1 MRHPRLTVF
10 IGAISALALM
20 TVLSAV
26 FGMAATIIP
35 RVYTYYI
42 STALFAIFGLKM
54 LKEGYYMSP
63 NEGQEEF
70 EEVQS
75 DLRRREDEV
84 SSVVERVMCLILS
97 VSISIGIL

>member
-1 MRHPRLTVF
+1 MLVF
-10 IGAISALALM
+10 I
-20 TVLSAV
+20 VV
-26 FGMAATIIP
+26 FGWAVTIIP
-35 RVYTYYI
+35 RIYTYYI

-75 DLRRREDEV
+75 DLRKREDEV
-84 SSVVERVMCLILS
+84 ITIKKLRHN
-97 VSISIGIL
+97 